1 MERDW
6 KPFMN
11 NKFTA
16 NMILLVVLAVLLN
29 ACTDDKKDK
38 ARQVE
43 PAPQEQAQLKD
54 SRFSV
59 ESITR
64 GAAVFQSYCAECHG
78 PDAQGHPD
86 WGNPK
91 AQYVVAPPL
100 DGNGPS
106 WKRSRKELFSI
117 ISNGIV
123 RDGKTVMP
131 GWNGRLK
138 PGEVHDTIIWF
149 QALWPSKVYDRWE
162 KAQASGQKGRS

>member
-1 MERDW
+1 
-6 KPFMN
+6 MN
-11 NKFTA
+11 KKLMAKF
-16 NMILLVVLAVLLN
+16 VLLTAIAVVAA
-29 ACTDDKKDK
+29 ACTDDKQDK
-38 ARQVE
+38 GVE
-43 PAPQEQAQLKD
+43 SGPAQQEQAQLKD

-100 DGNGPS
+100 DGTGPS
-106 WKRSRKELFSI
+106 WKRSRKDLANI
-117 ISNGIV
+117 IVTGVV
-123 RDGKTVMP
+123 RDGKSVMP
-131 GWNGRLK
+131 GWKGRLK
-138 PGEVHDTIIWF
+138 PEEVHDTIIWF

-162 KAQASGQKGRS
+162 KAQAGSQKGSS